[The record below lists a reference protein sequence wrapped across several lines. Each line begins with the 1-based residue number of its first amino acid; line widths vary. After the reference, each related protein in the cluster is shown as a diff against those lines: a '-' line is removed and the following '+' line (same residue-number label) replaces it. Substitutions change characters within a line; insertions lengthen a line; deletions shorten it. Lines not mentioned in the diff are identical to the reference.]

1 MVAYASRLKGLI
13 PIVLA
18 GLLCACGAPRDV
30 PRLDGPIPPSTAYT
44 HLVFRA
50 YVGEFS
56 VLLDGKRIY
65 EFRDPQSTGRLTLHV
80 AELPAGNAGKRIYVD
95 VHHPPQQEA
104 QIGAAYLATAAT
116 LPYALDMAA
125 AHPLREYA
133 ADIFIGIVLFVIGAI
148 ACVASLI
155 RRRGDVL
162 ALRWFGAF
170 TLLYGVRLIAGSS
183 LPFIFGF
190 TWRNAAFTES
200 LITYV
205 IPIAGWMLAL
215 RLIGNGWKSTLLLQV
230 ILFTIFAPIGIIS
243 DLVTGRP
250 LSLEPVNNVLVV
262 LGGLCIL
269 FNLLRTVRTSP
280 ELRIVL
286 AGAFVFLLF
295 ALNNN
300 VNNLV
305 SLPWDYDDEA
315 PGFVVFVAALGYAAT
330 RAFVRGERE
339 SLAIDNELKTAREI
353 QQSILPRAMPDV
365 EGLRFHAG
373 YVPAT
378 SVGGDMYSFLSADS
392 GAGVG
397 VGMLVADVAGHG
409 VPAALIAS
417 MVKIAVSSQSRLAD
431 DPAALLGELDSLLRR
446 DVRRALVT
454 ATYLWFDMAR
464 RLVAVS
470 NAGHPPPLL
479 YRDGAFLELGGA
491 GVLLGRFSDARYT
504 TTFTDLLP
512 GDRIVAYTDGIP
524 EARNARDEMFG
535 EERLKDIFRGS
546 ATADDVLAAVR
557 RWRGSAIEDADDLT
571 IVIVEVT

>member
-1 MVAYASRLKGLI
+1 MVAYASHLNRLI

-18 GLLCACGAPRDV
+18 GLLCACSASHDV
-30 PRLDGPIPPSTAYT
+30 PRLHGPIPLSTAYT
-44 HLVFRA
+44 HLVLRS

-65 EFRDPQSTGRLTLHV
+65 EFHDPQSTGRLTLHIV
-80 AELPAGNAGKRIYVD
+80 ELPPGNAGKQITID
-95 VHHPPQQEA
+95 AQHPPQQEA
-104 QIGAAYLATAAT
+104 QIGAAYLATRAT
-116 LPYALDMAA
+116 LPFALDMAA
-125 AHPLREYA
+125 AYPLREYA
-133 ADIFIGIVLFVIGAI
+133 ADIFLGIVLFVIGAI
-148 ACVASLI
+148 ACGASLI

-162 ALRWFGAF
+162 ALRSFGAF
-170 TLLYGVRLIAGSS
+170 TLLYGVRLIASSS
-183 LPFIFGF
+183 LPFFFGF
-190 TWRNAAFTES
+190 TWRTAAFTES
-200 LITYV
+200 FITYV

-215 RLIGNGWKSTLLLQV
+215 RLIGNGWKSTLRLQV
-230 ILFTIFAPIGIIS
+230 IVFTVFAPIGIVG
-243 DLVTGRP
+243 DMVTGRP
-250 LSLEPVNNVLVV
+250 LSLEAINNVLVV

-269 FNLLRTVRTSP
+269 FNLLRIVRTSP

-300 VNNLV
+300 LNNLID
-305 SLPWDYDDEA
+305 LPWDYDDEA
-315 PGFVVFVAALGYAAT
+315 PGFVAFVAALGYVAT

-339 SLAIDNELKTAREI
+339 SMAIDNELKTAHEI

-378 SVGGDMYSFLSADS
+378 SVGGDMYSFLSADA
-392 GAGVG
+392 GAGV
-397 VGMLVADVAGHG
+397 LVADVAGHG

-417 MVKIAVSSQSRLAD
+417 MVKIAVSSQARLAD

-446 DVRRALVT
+446 DVRRAFVT
-454 ATYLWFDMAR
+454 ATYLWFDMTR
-464 RLVAVS
+464 RRVAVS

-479 YRDGAFLELGGA
+479 YRDGTFLELGGT
-491 GVLLGRFSDARYT
+491 GVLLGRFNDAHYT

-535 EERLKDIFRGS
+535 EERLKEAIGGS
-546 ATADDVLAAVR
+546 ADDVLAAVR
-557 RWRGSAIEDADDLT
+557 QWRGNAVEDADDLT
-571 IVIVEVT
+571 IVIVDVA